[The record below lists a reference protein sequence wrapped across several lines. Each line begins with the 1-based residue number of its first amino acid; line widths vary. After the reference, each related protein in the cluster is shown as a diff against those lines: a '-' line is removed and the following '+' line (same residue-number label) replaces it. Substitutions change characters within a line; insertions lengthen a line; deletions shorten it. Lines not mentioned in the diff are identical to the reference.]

1 MMRKVAAISAMA
13 LMGLAACDTGR
24 ERVAFG
30 GEYYRA
36 KVSAPARDRA
46 NFTATAG
53 PIGKG
58 IEGAAAAARYEA
70 TRHCIRFLGTSVID
84 YGVAPGTPPDQLP
97 RDGDRVV
104 LRGTCIENG

>member
-1 MMRKVAAISAMA
+1 MTFAKLIAGA
-13 LMGLAACDTGR
+13 LSLAALSACGTGA
-24 ERVAFG
+24 ERIAFD

-36 KVSAPARDRA
+36 SASAPAGDRA

-53 PIGKG
+53 PASRG
-58 IEGAAAAARYEA
+58 IEGAAAAARHEA

-84 YGVAPGTPPDQLP
+84 YSVPAGTPATSLP

-104 LRGTCIENG
+104 LRGTCIE